1 MSCSDCLF
9 EGNAGKLY
17 QRAIDDG
24 LFSVRDNST
33 RPTGVATLNGPLLI
47 VVEGA
52 NDIQFLVRLS
62 ARLRLDLPSVPDL
75 SRWQTEGRLA
85 FVPVG
90 GGDPA
95 SWPARFLQLNL
106 SEFHLYDREQL
117 PESDVRQRAID
128 RVNAGPQCR
137 GALTSKRAMENDLS
151 PRAISAAG
159 GGDIAYGDDE
169 PVCSLLAQH
178 WYSQKPASQAWKGLP
193 RRTQGRLAAH
203 AKRWLNTIAVQQMT
217 AEWLAERD
225 PAGEALGWL
234 HSIRELVEP
243 SYGRTGMHRFSEA
256 LA

>member
-1 MSCSDCLF
+1 M
-9 EGNAGKLY
+9 
-17 QRAIDDG
+17 
-24 LFSVRDNST
+24 
-33 RPTGVATLNGPLLI
+33 NGPVLI
-47 VVEGA
+47 VLEGA

-95 SWPARFLQLNL
+95 SWPDRFRQLSL
-106 SEFHLYDREQL
+106 PEFHLYDREQL
-117 PESDVRQRAID
+117 PETDVRQRAID

-137 GALTSKRAMENDLS
+137 GALTSKRAMENYLS

-159 GGDIAYGDDE
+159 GGDIAYGDDD
-169 PVCSLLAQH
+169 PVCSLIARH
-178 WYSQKPASQAWKGLP
+178 RYSQKPASQTWEDLP
-193 RRTQGRLAAH
+193 RRTQRRLATH
-203 AKRWLNTIAVQQMT
+203 AKRWLNTFAVQQMT
-217 AEWLAERD
+217 AELLAERD

-234 HSIRELVEP
+234 HSIRELVE
-243 SYGRTGMHRFSEA
+243 SSFTRAGRHRLSDA